1 MINPA
6 SARGLRLT
14 EVHVPGLEHIR
25 SGREK
30 QAFGVDFSAFEA
42 FVRETPVRSKYQ
54 SYWYGNPVALTI
66 YVNANGLRF
75 SPINGQPFAP
85 RLHKVQGVVPPAW
98 IGELRMS
105 QRLGDLLVKEKIITP
120 EQLEQANKVQ
130 KEQSC
135 RLGSALVKLG
145 FLTDEDVTNFLSRQ
159 YGVPA
164 INLSYFEIDPAVVK
178 LIPAETAKRYQILPL
193 SRVGASL
200 TIAMVDP
207 TNVFAMDD
215 IKFMTG
221 FNIEPVVASESS
233 ILAGIDK
240 AYSAGK
246 EEDLEAV
253 MQSMSEMNESDVEL
267 QSEEQQLALEE
278 LEKAAD
284 EAPVVKLVNVVLGD
298 AVKRGASDIHIEPYE
313 KEFRVRFR
321 IDGVLQSIM
330 SPPLKL
336 KDAITSRLKIMSKL
350 DISEKRLPQDGR
362 IMLKM
367 NVGGRKKQLDFRVS
381 TLPTLWG
388 EKIVL
393 RLLDKENLRLDMT
406 KLGFEADSLV
416 KFEKAILK
424 PYGMVLVTG
433 PTGSGKTNTLY
444 SAISR
449 LNQPDTNIMTAE
461 DPVEFQLGGVN
472 QVQMKEQIGLNFA
485 AALRAFLRQ
494 DPNIIL
500 VGEIRDFETAEIAIK
515 AALTG
520 HLVLSTLHTNGA
532 PETITR
538 LMNMGI
544 EPFLVATSVH
554 LICAQRLVRRICQ
567 ECSEIVDMPAQAL
580 IEEGYS
586 PEEAKTVKIRKGRGC
601 GTCNNTGYK
610 GRTGL
615 YEVMEVDDDI
625 RELVLVGASA
635 VELKK
640 KAIERG
646 MITLRR
652 SGLIKVAA
660 GMTTLEEVA
669 RETIH

>member
-1 MINPA
+1 
-6 SARGLRLT
+6 
-14 EVHVPGLEHIR
+14 
-25 SGREK
+25 
-30 QAFGVDFSAFEA
+30 
-42 FVRETPVRSKYQ
+42 
-54 SYWYGNPVALTI
+54 
-66 YVNANGLRF
+66 
-75 SPINGQPFAP
+75 
-85 RLHKVQGVVPPAW
+85 
-98 IGELRMS
+98 MS
-105 QRLGDLLVKEKIITP
+105 QRLGDLLVKEKVISA
-120 EQLEQANKVQ
+120 EQLQQASKVQ
-130 KEQSC
+130 KDANC

-159 YGVPA
+159 YGVHA
-164 INLSYFEIDPAVVK
+164 INLSYFEIDPTVVK
-178 LIPAETAKRYQILPL
+178 LIPFETAKRYQILPL

-207 TNVFAMDD
+207 TNVFAMDV

-233 ILAGIDK
+233 ILEGIEK
-240 AYSAGK
+240 AYGTTQQA
-246 EEDLEAV
+246 DLEQV
-253 MQSMSEMNESDVEL
+253 MQSMTEISDADVEL
-267 QSEEQQLALEE
+267 QGEEQQMDLSE

-284 EAPVVKLVNVVLGD
+284 EAPIVKLVNLVLTD
-298 AVKRGASDIHIEPYE
+298 AVKRGASDIHMEPYE

-330 SPPLKL
+330 APPLKL
-336 KDAITSRLKIMSKL
+336 KDAITSRVKIMAKL

-388 EKIVL
+388 EKVVM

-406 KLGFEADSLV
+406 KLGFEPESLV

-461 DPVEFQLGGVN
+461 DPVEFQLGGIN

-500 VGEIRDFETAEIAIK
+500 VGEIRDFETAEIGVK

-520 HLVLSTLHTNGA
+520 HLVLSTLHTNDA
-532 PETITR
+532 PSTISR

-544 EPFLVATSVH
+544 EPFLVATSVN
-554 LICAQRLVRRICQ
+554 LICAQRLVRRICSNCKEELEVPQ
-567 ECSEIVDMPAQAL
+567 QAL
-580 IEEGYS
+580 IDAGYAS
-586 PEEAKTVKIRKGRGC
+586 EEAKTTKIYHGKGC
-601 GTCNNTGYK
+601 TTCNKGGYK

-615 YEVMEVDDDI
+615 YEVMEINDEL
-625 RELVLVGASA
+625 RELILVGASA
-635 VELKK
+635 LELKK
-640 KAIERG
+640 KAIEQG

-660 GMTTLEEVA
+660 GQTTMEEVL
-669 RETIH
+669 RETVL